1 MIDSP
6 STSVGTSNGHLAQ
19 PAQEAVTVIKP
30 PSGWAAINVKQLW
43 LFRDLLV
50 ALGTRDVKLRY
61 RQTALGVIW
70 VVAQPLMAAAIM
82 SFVFTKIASA
92 PTDGV
97 PPFLFAYVGM
107 LGWTAFANTVT
118 KASAVMI
125 QNSNLVSK
133 IFFPRLLL
141 PFSTI
146 FSVLVDTAVG
156 AAVCILLLVIYHI
169 TPSVTILLAPLLF
182 LMMLVLA
189 LGVGLFTS
197 ALAVSYRDVQYVIP
211 VMVQI
216 LFFAC
221 PVAYSTSKVS
231 GAHALFF
238 DLNPMTPLI
247 QAFRWSVIGTGTFKP
262 TALVISLIF
271 SVAIFLFGAVFFKKS
286 EAKFADVI

>member
-1 MIDSP
+1 
-6 STSVGTSNGHLAQ
+6 
-19 PAQEAVTVIKP
+19 
-30 PSGWAAINVKQLW
+30 
-43 LFRDLLV
+43 
-50 ALGTRDVKLRY
+50 
-61 RQTALGVIW
+61 
-70 VVAQPLMAAAIM
+70 MAAAIM

-231 GAHALFF
+231 GTHALFF

-262 TALVISLIF
+262 TALVISLVF